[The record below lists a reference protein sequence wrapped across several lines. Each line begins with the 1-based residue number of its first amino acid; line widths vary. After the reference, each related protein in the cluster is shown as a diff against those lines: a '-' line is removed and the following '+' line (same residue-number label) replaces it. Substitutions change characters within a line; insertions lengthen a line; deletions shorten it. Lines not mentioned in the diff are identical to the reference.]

1 MIKPGGVAC
10 PTILRLSTGVHKVQY
25 ASPSSLH
32 LGKGGTTYRG
42 HRRQSVLT
50 NRRQGRL
57 GTRHDFKYMKALHL
71 FGLAVV
77 LLMATACQSPSTG
90 HSDDRPFNI
99 QSRNFE
105 SPRQ

>member
-1 MIKPGGVAC
+1 
-10 PTILRLSTGVHKVQY
+10 
-25 ASPSSLH
+25 
-32 LGKGGTTYRG
+32 
-42 HRRQSVLT
+42 
-50 NRRQGRL
+50 
-57 GTRHDFKYMKALHL
+57 MKALHL

-105 SPRQ
+105 SPRQASGTDAMRQPL